1 MWAVSRLLFLLMLL
15 AIDWY
20 FDTNFG
26 NSPVSPP
33 MSSTEAVCPSPVQ
46 KQRVCKGL
54 EVADSIGATPL
65 VEAADPHLAAP
76 PPLRGKARAFVP
88 PGADLAYVFMSM
100 QC

>member
-1 MWAVSRLLFLLMLL
+1 MRAVSRLLFLLMLL

-20 FDTNFG
+20 FDTSFG
-26 NSPVSPP
+26 NSPVSTP

-46 KQRVCKGL
+46 KQRVCKRL
-54 EVADSIGATPL
+54 EVTDLIGATPL
-65 VEAADPHLAAP
+65 IEAAGPHLAP
-76 PPLRGKARAFVP
+76 PPLRGKAGAFVP